1 YYSTPDIE
9 DRPGCLAHLLLGK
22 PDLFRV
28 AHNARLITRHAW
40 LLCVSECGH
49 LSADIFGNVY
59 EDGSRPSGGSN
70 VECLFHDVGEVFC
83 VPHQIVVFGARAGYA
98 NRVHFLKRI
107 AADHFSWNLARDD
120 DERR

>member
-1 YYSTPDIE
+1 MHSQHSQAQRMARGKCAKPHKRWSHRYGELPSQRDQFLGAVRVYYSTPDIE
-9 DRPGCLAHLLLGK
+9 DRPGCLAHLLHGK

-59 EDGSRPSGGSN
+59 E
-70 VECLFHDVGEVFC
+70 
-83 VPHQIVVFGARAGYA
+83 
-98 NRVHFLKRI
+98 
-107 AADHFSWNLARDD
+107 
-120 DERR
+120 